1 MKNKRLGEGF
11 EVGSMKF
18 RNPPENK
25 DGYFKRRTAH
35 DKEGNL
41 TYISKASNGM
51 NYNSPVK
58 KNGEPRRYFQF
69 LMEIVANPGITRKE
83 ILKKVYGDE
92 HRLPD
97 WDDVNKRVK
106 DMAADNPHI
115 SWFEADR
122 KATEDSKAEGY
133 GRTTYEARGY
143 MNTYFSGLHADGF
156 IRVTTKGQIFPTA
169 KCSDFVREHIDEVDF
184 KYIPEE
190 LADNRFEESKKL
202 KGKKVN
208 MRTYREAKGLTPEQ
222 EERCI
227 NEAAF
232 YVDVREVPTIQ
243 EVLDLFNDDEWYI
256 DFFGANQIAA
266 ARRIVELSKMDYNE
280 FFERY
285 HNILEDSTI
294 VDDYYDSLEAESFE
308 ENTKRTAKSR
318 VKESVNTDVVKA
330 LHEAK
335 RAIRASKNKEAALD
349 FILNN
354 LSETFL

>member
-1 MKNKRLGEGF
+1 MKRLDEEL
-11 EVGSMKF
+11 EVGGMKF

-25 DGYFKRRTAH
+25 DSFYKRRTAR
-35 DKEGNL
+35 DKEGNF

-51 NYNSPVK
+51 NYNNPVK

-92 HRLPD
+92 HKLPD

-115 SWFEADR
+115 TWFEADR

-156 IRVTTKGQIFPTA
+156 IRVTTKGEIFPTA
-169 KCSDFVREHIDEVDF
+169 KCSNFVKEHIDEVDPNF
-184 KYIPEE
+184 IPEE
-190 LADNRFEESKKL
+190 LVDNRFEESKKL
-202 KGKKVN
+202 KGKGN
-208 MRTYREAKGLTPEQ
+208 MKTYREAKVLTPEQ

-232 YVDVREVPTIQ
+232 YVDVREVPTVQ
-243 EVLDLFNDDEWYI
+243 EVLELFNDDEWYI

-285 HNILEDSTI
+285 HNVLEDSTI

-308 ENTKRTAKSR
+308 ESTRTGKSR
-318 VKESVNTDVVKA
+318 VKESVDTDVVKA
-330 LHEAK
+330 LREAK
-335 RAIRASKNKEAALD
+335 RAIRTSKNKDAALD

>member
-1 MKNKRLGEGF
+1 MKRLDEGL
-11 EVGSMKF
+11 EVGGMKF
-18 RNPPENK
+18 REPPENK
-25 DGYFKRRTAH
+25 DSFYKRRTAR
-35 DKEGNL
+35 DKEGNF

-51 NYNSPVK
+51 NYNNPVK

-92 HRLPD
+92 HKLPD

-115 SWFEADR
+115 TWFEADR

-143 MNTYFSGLHADGF
+143 MNTYFAGLHADGF
-156 IRVTTKGQIFPTA
+156 IRVTTKGEIFPTA
-169 KCSDFVREHIDEVDF
+169 KCSNFVNEYLDEVDPSF
-184 KYIPEE
+184 IPEE
-190 LADNRFEESKKL
+190 LADNRLEENKKL
-202 KGKKVN
+202 KGKGS

-232 YVDVREVPTIQ
+232 YVDVREVPTVQ
-243 EVLDLFNDDEWYI
+243 EVLELFNDDEWYI

-285 HNILEDSTI
+285 HNVLEDSTI

-308 ENTKRTAKSR
+308 ENTRTTKRR
-318 VKESVNTDVVKA
+318 VRESSAPSDVIDA
-330 LHEAK
+330 LHELK
-335 RAIRASKNKEAALD
+335 RAIKQYKNRQSILDYVINDLTEA
-349 FILNN
+349 
-354 LSETFL
+354 FL

>member
-1 MKNKRLGEGF
+1 MDIL
-11 EVGSMKF
+11 
-18 RNPPENK
+18 K
-25 DGYFKRRTAH
+25 DEQLH
-35 DKEGNL
+35 DKDGNL

-51 NYNSPVK
+51 NYNNPVK

-92 HRLPD
+92 RKLPD
-97 WDDVNKRVK
+97 WDDVNRRVR
-106 DMAADNPHI
+106 DMRDADRKI
-115 SWFEADR
+115 SWFEADS
-122 KATEDSKAEGY
+122 KAQEDSKAEGY
-133 GRTTYEARGY
+133 GRTISDAKGY
-143 MNTYFSGLHADGF
+143 MNTYFAGLHADGF

-169 KCSDFVREHIDEVDF
+169 KCSDFVHEHIDEVDL

-190 LADNRFEESKKL
+190 LSDNRFEESKKL
-202 KGKKVN
+202 KYKKEN

-232 YVDVREVPTIQ
+232 YVDVREVPTVQ

-256 DFFGANQIAA
+256 DFFGANQIEA
-266 ARRIVELSKMDYNE
+266 ARRIVELSKMDYKE

-285 HNILEDSTI
+285 HNVLEDSTI
-294 VDDYYDSLEAESFE
+294 VADYYDSLDAESFE
-308 ENTKRTAKSR
+308 ENTKKCVSSDIVA
-318 VKESVNTDVVKA
+318 A
-330 LHEAK
+330 LREAK
-335 RAIRASKNKEAALD
+335 KAVRQSRNKEAALNYI
-349 FILNN
+349 FNS